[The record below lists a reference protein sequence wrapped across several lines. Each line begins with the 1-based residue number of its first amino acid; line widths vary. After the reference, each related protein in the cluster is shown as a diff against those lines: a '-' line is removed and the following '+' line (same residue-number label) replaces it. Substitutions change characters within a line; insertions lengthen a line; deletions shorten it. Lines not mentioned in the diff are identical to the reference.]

1 MDKYLADIF
10 GLSVKIK
17 EWDGKNRLPLYLRNK
32 KEYFVINF
40 GDMRSILMKNTSDN
54 FNVSV
59 FKKEME
65 EIEKYS
71 GMQVVLSLDVVSTYQ
86 RNALINSRI
95 SFIVPYSQFYVPEFG
110 ICLKEFCAGK
120 RKKVEKISA
129 MAQFLLLYFIY
140 LKKREAKSQLE
151 LGKCLE
157 MSAMGISRAVQELQE
172 IGLLKTR
179 KDGTRK
185 IVEAVDNGRG
195 LYQLS
200 SEYLQSP
207 VQKRIYVDSRHFDMN
222 LPVAGETALAK
233 QSLLNYPKHIVYAMD
248 KKRIKDIPQ
257 EYIVEPKL
265 IAECNYVE
273 IELWKYNPLVYA
285 RNGLVDIV
293 SLAESFKETDDERV
307 EMQMEEVMEK
317 YIW

>member
-1 MDKYLADIF
+1 MEKYLADIF

-17 EWDGKNRLPLYLRNK
+17 KWDGESRLPLYLRNK
-32 KEYFVINF
+32 KEYFVISF

-71 GMQVVLSLDVVSTYQ
+71 GMQVVLWLDAVSTYQ
-86 RNALINSRI
+86 RNALINNRI

-140 LKKREAKSQLE
+140 LKKREAKSQSE

-157 MSAMGISRAVQELQE
+157 MSAMGISRAVQELQDIDLLE
-172 IGLLKTR
+172 IR

-200 SEYLQSP
+200 SKYLQSP
-207 VQKRIYVDSRHFDMN
+207 VQKRIYVDSRSFDMN

-233 QSLLNYPKHIVYAMD
+233 QSILNYPKHMVYAMD

-257 EYIVEPKL
+257 EYIVEPKMV
-265 IAECNYVE
+265 AECSYVE